1 VTESA
6 TRVLTGFRASR
17 IVRAVIPAGAV
28 EPASRVRPTLAVPP
42 PVSLRVLVV
51 EDNLTNQKVASMMLK
66 GLGLTA
72 DVMANGQLGLDA
84 HATAPYDVILMDCQM
99 PVMDG
104 YEATR
109 AIRSLDSEA
118 RHVWII
124 ALTANALEG
133 DKERCLAAGMNDY
146 LPKPLKRDRLLAA
159 LEQWL
164 PAQRGAGATLR

>member
-1 VTESA
+1 
-6 TRVLTGFRASR
+6 
-17 IVRAVIPAGAV
+17 
-28 EPASRVRPTLAVPP
+28 
-42 PVSLRVLVV
+42 
-51 EDNLTNQKVASMMLK
+51 
-66 GLGLTA
+66 
-72 DVMANGQLGLDA
+72 MANGQLGLDA